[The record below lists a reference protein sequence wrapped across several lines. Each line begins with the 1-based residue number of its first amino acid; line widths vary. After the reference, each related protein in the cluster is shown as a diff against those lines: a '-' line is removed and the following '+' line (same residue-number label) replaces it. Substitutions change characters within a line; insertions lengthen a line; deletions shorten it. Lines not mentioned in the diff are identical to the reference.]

1 MEALNP
7 KLRHLAGGD
16 FLAWRRDPVPLL
28 PRVSLAVTLGLVGII
43 NLLDGLKLPLAHL
56 RSLTAL
62 NNLEESLSAVGGTAE
77 VLLGTVLVVAAIG
90 LLRRLSFAWTL
101 AVLLLFVTLALDF
114 TQGKRGLGSA
124 LQVLML
130 GALIFTRRHFT
141 RRTAMASLIFS
152 LTNILAILAYAVIGS
167 YILGKGFN
175 PEIKDL
181 NTACYF
187 AVTSLSTVGYGD
199 IVPVTSES
207 RWFVV
212 SVLVVGLS
220 VFAST
225 IASVVG
231 PALSRQ
237 IDRLLSPKQEFMEL
251 KDHII
256 LIGKGSIASNT
267 SKELKQRGVH
277 FVQIVPTKTSA
288 ETAAHQIIEG
298 DATSEE
304 VLTLAGIR
312 HARMV
317 IAAREDDSENAFI
330 VLAIKD
336 MNPKVPVLAVASSAV
351 SLRRLKLARADMV
364 FSPAAVGSR
373 LLADLVQS
381 NQIQAEFRDL
391 LEGHIKKVEHIE

>member
-1 MEALNP
+1 MNALTLKPSPPAGKRCPGWP
-7 KLRHLAGGD
+7 KELVLAPAP
-16 FLAWRRDPVPLL
+16 LAL
-28 PRVSLAVTLGLVGII
+28 TLGVVGLI
-43 NLLDGLKLPLAHL
+43 NLLDGLKLPLAGL
-56 RSLTAL
+56 RSLPAL
-62 NNLEESLSAVGGTAE
+62 TTLEQSFSAVGGTAE
-77 VLLGTVLVVAAIG
+77 VLVGIVLLVTAIG
-90 LLRRLSFAWTL
+90 LWRRLSFAWTL
-101 AVLLLFVTLALDF
+101 AVLLLVITLGLDF
-114 TQGKRGLGSA
+114 AQRKRGLGSA
-124 LQVLML
+124 LQVIML
-130 GALIFTRRHFT
+130 GTLILTRRRFT
-141 RRTAMASLIFS
+141 RRTAMASLVFS

-167 YILGKGFN
+167 YLLGKGFN
-175 PEIKDL
+175 PQIKDL

-212 SVLVVGLS
+212 SLLVVGLS

-237 IDRLLSPKQEFMEL
+237 INRLLNPRENFMEA

-256 LIGKGSIASNT
+256 LIGKGAIALNT
-267 SKELKQRGVH
+267 ARELKQRGVR
-277 FVQIVPTKTSA
+277 FVQIVATKTGA
-288 ETAAHQIIEG
+288 EIAVHQIIEG

-304 VLTLAGIR
+304 VLTRAGIQN
-312 HARMV
+312 ARMV

-336 MNPKVPVLAVASSAV
+336 LNPRVPVLAVASSAV
-351 SLRRLKLARADMV
+351 SLHRLKLARADMV

-373 LLADLVQS
+373 LLAELVQGS
-381 NQIQAEFRDL
+381 PILPQFQDL
-391 LEGHIKKVEHIE
+391 MEGDINRAP